1 MYIRFYFFQL
11 FVINF
16 LLSCSTSKDK
26 FLNKE
31 YHKINSKY
39 NVIFN
44 AEQALNFGEILID
57 QNIEENFNK
66 VISVEPLGSFD
77 ENSERSQK
85 IPSFTLAEEKATK
98 AIQKHSMNFNGS
110 QKNSQIQ
117 KAYFLLGKARYFNL
131 RFSPALEA
139 FEYVLKIYDDKETFL
154 KSKLWREKSNIRL
167 NNNKIAIKNLTLLLP
182 QATKFQ
188 KI

>member
-11 FVINF
+11 FVISF

-44 AEQALNFGEILID
+44 AEQALNFGETLID

-66 VISVEPLGSFD
+66 IISVEPLGSLD

-85 IPSFTLAEEKATK
+85 IPSFTLAEEKPLK
-98 AIQKHSMNFNGS
+98 QFRNIQ
-110 QKNSQIQ
+110 
-117 KAYFLLGKARYFNL
+117 
-131 RFSPALEA
+131 
-139 FEYVLKIYDDKETFL
+139 
-154 KSKLWREKSNIRL
+154 
-167 NNNKIAIKNLTLLLP
+167 
-182 QATKFQ
+182 
-188 KI
+188 